1 MSVFLEYAGEHM
13 ISAVKQTKDVFLLL
27 FGYLHISPEIQ
38 LQEQTCSASLSSVE
52 KKTQNTKTK
61 NLKTRNPLIES
72 EKLSFL

>member
-38 LQEQTCSASLSSVE
+38 LQEQTCSASLSSVG
-52 KKTQNTKTK
+52 KKTHKTQKQKTK
-61 NLKTRNPLIES
+61 QKQKQT
-72 EKLSFL
+72 